1 MVRHRRIVLQL
12 SDALELGP
20 LNDLD
25 LAKLGILTF
34 QTMGKRKHEAHLPEI
49 AAYWDQIE
57 NPFYLTSVCGK
68 LSHFKEMLADDFG
81 RKILRVYLESRAFK
95 NYHR

>member
-1 MVRHRRIVLQL
+1 VVRHRRIVLQL

-20 LNDLD
+20 LSDLD

-49 AAYWDQIE
+49 GEHWDQIE
-57 NPFYLTSVCGK
+57 NPFYLAGICGK

-81 RKILRVYLESRAFK
+81 RKILRVYVESGAFK
-95 NYHR
+95 TF